1 MPLTGK
7 ATPSRKAVFLD
18 RDGTLNKN
26 THYLIDFED
35 FELLPGV
42 IEGLRLL
49 QNMDYRLFV
58 VSNQS
63 GVARGYFSY
72 EAVEELHGKI
82 REHLA
87 GLGIRLEEL
96 VFCPHHPEGKVE
108 AYAGDCDCRKPKP
121 GMIRKL
127 AAKYDIDMAQ
137 SIMVGDNLSDA
148 MAGINAGVGA
158 VWLRPESDVGGAGKQ
173 VDNPPNIKE
182 FVSLLDFAEGLR
194 DIDRRTNGYG

>member
-1 MPLTGK
+1 MPGK

-26 THYLIDFED
+26 THYFIDFED

-42 IEGLRLL
+42 VEGLRLL
-49 QNMDYRLFV
+49 QNLDYRLFV

-96 VFCPHHPEGKVE
+96 AFCPHHPEGKVE

-127 AAKYDIDMAQ
+127 AAKYDIDIAQ